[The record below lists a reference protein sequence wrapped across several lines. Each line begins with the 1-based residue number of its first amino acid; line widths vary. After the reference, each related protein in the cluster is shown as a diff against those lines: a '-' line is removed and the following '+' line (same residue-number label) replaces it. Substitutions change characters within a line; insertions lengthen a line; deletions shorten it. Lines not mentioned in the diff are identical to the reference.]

1 MEYKNI
7 FPKTTL
13 QTQRKTAMSKKVN
26 YNKYNK
32 FLISIMKGITRDQ
45 ESIAKDY
52 ENLFYIMKDQ
62 CKKFLAL
69 HFMPYIPI
77 AQYVP

>member
-1 MEYKNI
+1 
-7 FPKTTL
+7 
-13 QTQRKTAMSKKVN
+13 
-26 YNKYNK
+26 
-32 FLISIMKGITRDQ
+32 MKGIMRDH

-69 HFMPYIPI
+69 HFMLHIPI
-77 AQYVP
+77 AQYVQ

>member
-1 MEYKNI
+1 
-7 FPKTTL
+7 
-13 QTQRKTAMSKKVN
+13 
-26 YNKYNK
+26 
-32 FLISIMKGITRDQ
+32 MKGITRDHD
-45 ESIAKDY
+45 SIAKDY

>member
-62 CKKFLAL
+62 CKKFLAS
-69 HFMPYIPI
+69 HFMLHIPI
-77 AQYVP
+77 AQYVQ